1 MTAGAVRPLK
11 CGNCGFAQKYS
22 KQLPGE
28 KPAYCKSHE
37 GWFCA
42 ACREHLGCNKLGHEI
57 VDTAPRGDYQG
68 AVPPNDGIYSSID
81 EAVYHGDL
89 ESLSSSGARAL
100 LSTTPEEFDWNRR
113 NDRGVNKNFDYGHV
127 THKMV
132 LGKGNALALL
142 DPKVC
147 GHDAKGNV
155 AKQPQSTSEWK
166 AAEAL
171 ARRQGKIPVP
181 KWDMEKAQ
189 TMAGRVFQH
198 RVAGRLLSKGQAEHS
213 VYWHDDATGI
223 RLRCRPDFLTEGLGR
238 PICVDYKGLALD
250 TPIPTPT
257 GWSTMG
263 ALSVGDEVF
272 ASDGSVCR
280 VTGKSEVHLKD
291 CYRMTFDD
299 ATSIVCDHDHLW
311 ATRSGITDPQDAVLT
326 TEQIARTLRVKWTAD
341 RAPGRQHR
349 IAVAGALR
357 LPPAQLPIDPYV
369 LGAWLG
375 DGSTS
380 DGKLTSGDAEQFDL
394 IEARGYRCSAPHG
407 SSDRAPTCTVYGL
420 RVRLREIGLLGHKTI
435 PDLYMR
441 SSILQRLDLLRGLM
455 DTDGSWNALRN
466 MAVFTSMDKALA
478 VSVRELALSLG
489 ERAVLH
495 TVNGTGFGKSFVC
508 WRVTWNPQNY
518 NPFELTRKRS
528 AVPVGSS
535 IRSRQRIIT
544 ACDRTITVP
553 TQCITVDSADSTYLC
568 GEQMVPTHNTA
579 TSANPKQ
586 FQRAVQD
593 YGYHCQQAFYED
605 GLRELGL
612 EDVGFLF
619 VVQSK
624 TAPFTVSVCSI
635 DPADVELGRR
645 QNRAAI
651 DLYAR
656 CTESGRWPGYDGIQ
670 QVSLA
675 GWATKAIEES
685 LEAFYQPTK

>member
-1 MTAGAVRPLK
+1 
-11 CGNCGFAQKYS
+11 
-22 KQLPGE
+22 
-28 KPAYCKSHE
+28 
-37 GWFCA
+37 
-42 ACREHLGCNKLGHEI
+42 
-57 VDTAPRGDYQG
+57 
-68 AVPPNDGIYSSID
+68 
-81 EAVYHGDL
+81 
-89 ESLSSSGARAL
+89 
-100 LSTTPEEFDWNRR
+100 
-113 NDRGVNKNFDYGHV
+113 
-127 THKMV
+127 
-132 LGKGNALALL
+132 
-142 DPKVC
+142 
-147 GHDAKGNV
+147 
-155 AKQPQSTSEWK
+155 
-166 AAEAL
+166 
-171 ARRQGKIPVP
+171 
-181 KWDMEKAQ
+181 MEKAQ

-198 RVAGRLLSKGQAEHS
+198 KIAARLLGKGLAEHS
-213 VYWHDDATGI
+213 VYWHDDATGVRRRI
-223 RLRCRPDFLTEGLGR
+223 RPDFLTEGLGR

-380 DGKLTSGDAEQFDL
+380 DGKLTSGDAEQFEL
-394 IEARGYRCSAPHG
+394 IEARGYKCSAPHG
-407 SSDRAPTCTVYGL
+407 TSDQAPTCTVYGL

-568 GEQMVPTHNTA
+568 GEQMVPTHNTS
-579 TSANPKQ
+579 TSANPAQ
-586 FQRAVQD
+586 FQRAVFD
-593 YGYHCQQAFYED
+593 YGYHMQQAYYED
-605 GLRELGL
+605 GLAELGL

-624 TAPFTVSVCSI
+624 SAPYTVSVCQI
-635 DPADVELGRR
+635 EPEVVELGRR
-645 QNRAAI
+645 QNRRALELFAS
-651 DLYAR
+651 

-670 QVSLA
+670 TVGMA
-675 GWATKAIEES
+675 GWAVKQIEES
-685 LEAFYQPTK
+685 LSLESVA